1 MSDAT
6 AALIRADPIRADPIP
21 AELIPVDLIPIDLI
35 PIDLI
40 PIDLIPIDLIPI
52 DLRPQLRGLRIVAR
66 LPPAAGPL
74 GQNASRHR
82 GQGLEFSQYRAY
94 EPGDEPRHI
103 DWKLFARSDRYFVRE
118 AESEAGLAI
127 WVVVDCSAS
136 MAQADLATPSKDKL
150 SVART
155 LAAATIDIALR
166 EGDRF
171 GVLLLAAGQPTW
183 VASARGPRHRDRC
196 VLALKHA
203 QAQGE
208 WPALTS
214 LQRAWERIE
223 PAAVVVLISDG
234 FDSRSS
240 EFGLQLAATRRD
252 VRSIALTAVDERDF
266 GFRGAFVFEDPET
279 GARMA
284 ADGAAAGADFRQRF
298 AAARLQLAERL
309 ATGGVRH
316 VEHALDQSL
325 AMTLAQALG
334 AERAARRFR

>member
-1 MSDAT
+1 MTSRARATGRGNAVMGDAT
-6 AALIRADPIRADPIP
+6 ALLPP
-21 AELIPVDLIPIDLI
+21 ELAA
-35 PIDLI
+35 
-40 PIDLIPIDLIPI
+40 
-52 DLRPQLRGLRIVAR
+52 QLRGLRIMAK

-74 GQNASRHR
+74 GQNASRQR

-136 MAQADLATPSKDKL
+136 MAQADLATPNKDKL

-155 LAAATIDIALR
+155 LAAATIEIALR

-171 GVLLLAAGQPTW
+171 GLLLLGAGQPTW

-196 VLALKHA
+196 ALALTQV

-208 WPALTS
+208 WPTLAS

-223 PAAVVVLISDG
+223 PAAVVVMIGDG
-234 FDSRSS
+234 FDDVSS
-240 EFGLQLAATRRD
+240 AFALQLAATRRD
-252 VRSIALTAVDERDF
+252 VRSIALTSVEERDF
-266 GFRGAFVFEDPET
+266 ELRGAFVFEDPES
-279 GARMA
+279 GARLA
-284 ADGAAAGADFRQRF
+284 SDGAAARAEFRQRF
-298 AAARLQLAERL
+298 AAARHALAQRL

-316 VEHALDQSL
+316 VEHALDQPL
-325 AMTLAQALG
+325 AITLAESLG
-334 AERAARRFR
+334 GERVGQRLR

>member
-6 AALIRADPIRADPIP
+6 AALIPP
-21 AELIPVDLIPIDLI
+21 ELAA
-35 PIDLI
+35 
-40 PIDLIPIDLIPI
+40 
-52 DLRPQLRGLRIVAR
+52 QLRGLRIVAK

-74 GQNASRHR
+74 GQNASRQR

-127 WVVVDCSAS
+127 WMVVDCSAS
-136 MAQADLATPSKDKL
+136 MAQSDLATPSKDKL

-171 GVLLLAAGQPTW
+171 GLLLVGAGQLTW

-196 VLALKHA
+196 VLALT
-203 QAQGE
+203 QATAEGE
-208 WPALTS
+208 WPTLAS

-223 PAAVVVLISDG
+223 PTAVVVMIGDG
-234 FDSRSS
+234 FDEVSS
-240 EFGLQLAATRRD
+240 GFALQLAATRRD
-252 VRSIALTAVDERDF
+252 VRSIALTSVDERDF
-266 GFRGAFVFEDPET
+266 DLRGAFVFEDPET
-279 GARMA
+279 GARLA
-284 ADGAAAGADFRQRF
+284 SDGAAARSEFRQRF
-298 AAARLQLAERL
+298 ASARQALAQRL

-316 VEHALDQSL
+316 VEHTLDQPL
-325 AMTLAQALG
+325 AMTLAQSLG
-334 AERAARRFR
+334 PERAARQLR